1 MTNIPTELLR
11 TLIAVVD
18 LRSFTKAAQSLGI
31 TQPAVSAQIK
41 RLQGLL
47 GAELLDKSSPGVS
60 LTTAGELVVNYARR
74 LLSINDQILDIA
86 GPRPGTKILRIGAT
100 GDFTA
105 SGIARGLAHW
115 RRQRPDLRFQV
126 YSANIDVLLRDLRE
140 GDADLAIWVSST
152 GPTLDTRY
160 YWTEPLVWVHAPS
173 TRIDPDRPV
182 PLVSYGEECLFTR
195 HAIAALSQ
203 ADRKCELAFVGSS
216 LLGLGAAVAAGF
228 GVMALPRGRA
238 DIPGI
243 EIWHDAPLPKLPDTS
258 AGSMCVPASM
268 WKSATRSPRRSP
280 RRCITRDRRQSPYR
294 TRRPD
299 RIVQACAKP
308 ERCAQPVIRASSMA
322 ISQYMT
328 MPSTASAISPAKISG
343 TWNCACACSIRLPMP

>member
-18 LRSFTKAAQSLGI
+18 LRSFTKAAQSLGV
-31 TQPAVSAQIK
+31 TQPAVSAQVK

-47 GAELLDKSSPGVS
+47 GTDLLDKSAPGVS
-60 LTTAGELVVNYARR
+60 LTSAGELVVNYARR

-86 GPRPGTKILRIGAT
+86 GPRPAAKTVRIAAT

-105 SGIARGLAHW
+105 SGIALGLTCS
-115 RRQRPDLRFQV
+115 RVKRPDLRFQV
-126 YSANIDVLLRDLRE
+126 YNANIDVLLRDLRE
-140 GDADLAIWVSST
+140 GDADLGIWVSST
-152 GPTLDTRY
+152 GPTIETRH

-173 TRIDPDRPV
+173 TRIEPTRPV

-195 HAIAALSQ
+195 SAMAALSH
-203 ADRKCELAFVGSS
+203 AGRDCELAFIGSS

-243 EIWHDAPLPKLPDTS
+243 TVWDNSPLPKLPDIFCGIYVRTGVDVEEREQIADTIAAALHPETS
-258 AGSMCVPASM
+258 PEPASS
-268 WKSATRSPRRSP
+268 SA
-280 RRCITRDRRQSPYR
+280 
-294 TRRPD
+294 
-299 RIVQACAKP
+299 A
-308 ERCAQPVIRASSMA
+308 
-322 ISQYMT
+322 
-328 MPSTASAISPAKISG
+328 
-343 TWNCACACSIRLPMP
+343 

>member
-11 TLIAVVD
+11 TLVAVVD
-18 LRSFTKAAQSLGI
+18 LRSFTKAAQSLGV

-47 GAELLDKSSPGVS
+47 GADLLDKSAPGVS
-60 LTTAGELVVNYARR
+60 LTSSGELVVNYARR

-86 GPRPGTKILRIGAT
+86 GPRPASKKMCIGAT

-105 SGIARGLAHW
+105 SAIALGLTCA
-115 RRQRPDLRFQV
+115 RVRRPDLRFEV
-126 YSANIDVLLRDLRE
+126 YNANIDVLLKDLRE
-140 GDADLAIWVSST
+140 GDADLAVWVSAT
-152 GPTLDTRY
+152 GPALDTRF
-160 YWTEPLVWVHAPS
+160 YWTEPVIWVRAGA

-195 HAIAALSQ
+195 NAMAALSQ
-203 ADRKCELAFVGSS
+203 TGRECELAFVGSS

-243 EIWHDAPLPKLPDTS
+243 TVWDDAPLPKLPDIFC
-258 AGSMCVPASM
+258 GVYV
-268 WKSATRSPRRSP
+268 
-280 RRCITRDRRQSPYR
+280 RDGADVEEREQVAELIAAAL
-294 TRRPD
+294 RP
-299 RIVQACAKP
+299 P
-308 ERCAQPVIRASSMA
+308 EA
-322 ISQYMT
+322 
-328 MPSTASAISPAKISG
+328 
-343 TWNCACACSIRLPMP
+343 

>member
-18 LRSFTKAAQSLGI
+18 LRSFTKAAQSLGV

-41 RLQGLL
+41 RLQSLL
-47 GAELLDKSSPGVS
+47 ATDLLDKSAPGVS
-60 LTTAGELVVNYARR
+60 LTSAGELVVNYARR

-86 GPRPGTKILRIGAT
+86 GPRSAAKTVRIGAT

-105 SGIARGLAHW
+105 SGIALGLTCS
-115 RRQRPDLRFQV
+115 RVKRPDLRFEL
-126 YSANIDVLLRDLRE
+126 YSTNIDVLLRDLRE
-140 GDADLAIWVSST
+140 GDADLGIWVSST
-152 GPTLDTRY
+152 GPTIETRH

-173 TRIDPDRPV
+173 TLIDPGRPV

-195 HAIAALSQ
+195 SAMAALSQ
-203 ADRKCELAFVGSS
+203 AGRECELAFIGSS

-243 EIWHDAPLPKLPDTS
+243 AVWDNAPLPKLPDIFCGIYVRGGVEAEEREQIADTVAAALRPDTS
-258 AGSMCVPASM
+258 PEPAP
-268 WKSATRSPRRSP
+268 KSAP
-280 RRCITRDRRQSPYR
+280 
-294 TRRPD
+294 
-299 RIVQACAKP
+299 
-308 ERCAQPVIRASSMA
+308 
-322 ISQYMT
+322 
-328 MPSTASAISPAKISG
+328 
-343 TWNCACACSIRLPMP
+343 